1 MELKIKNLEMKNF
14 KNHNYFK
21 IDFHPEKTI
30 IEGENAAG
38 KTSIGEA
45 IAWCLTGCDLFGT
58 ENATTRLMKKNKTE
72 MYVKVTVEL
81 NNETYEIKRAR
92 EKGVNEITINGT
104 KASQIDIY
112 TKFVQDKNI
121 FFSIFNPLYF
131 TSLSPKNAKEI
142 LIKVLP
148 EIPKEEIFKDMPT
161 EAVSKLQKYD
171 FVTANTIIEKA
182 RVRLRELEEN
192 IIYLQGVIDTQKQLL
207 NTKIPEEQFFDD
219 ENLKRLEE
227 ELIKLQK
234 TEINTEKIEAEK
246 KLAELK
252 IKLNTVPFEKPQLK
266 DTSQLQKQREE
277 LLQEYYKT
285 KKEIEQI
292 KPQIITCNKCGN
304 KIEME
309 SMEKSFL
316 IKRLNQ
322 IKEKGTKVTAE
333 LKQITEENQKLIKAY
348 EEKVKE
354 YQTQIQKEIQDTE
367 NYIKSLLG
375 EGLQKEAET
384 RAKIEEV
391 KTKINALKE
400 RQKEV
405 ITINQ
410 TRAALIKQKEKAEI
424 RLKEAEKKVEIAQ
437 KEIAELKELIEYAKQ
452 FNAKKLEKEAK
463 IIEQYLNKVSLQLQ
477 KIVKETGEIKDDFK
491 ILYDGREFNILSH
504 SEKIKAGLE
513 VAGLI
518 MGLTNIKFPI
528 FIDDAESI
536 TSYKAP
542 GTQIIE
548 AKVAAGKPL
557 TSLNA
562 NIDTTEKELIEVDLD
577 DETPQ
582 LTIDDLPF

>member
-207 NTKIPEEQFFDD
+207 NTNIPEEQFFDD

-367 NYIKSLLG
+367 NYIKSLLE

>member
-1 MELKIKNLEMKNF
+1 MELKIKSLEMKNF
-14 KNHNYFK
+14 KNHSYFK
-21 IDFHPEKTI
+21 MDFHPEKTV
-30 IEGENAAG
+30 IEGENASG

-45 IAWCLTGCDLFGT
+45 AAWCLTGCDLFGT
-58 ENATTRLMKKNKTE
+58 ENVATKFIKKNETE
-72 MYVKVTVEL
+72 MYVKLTVEL
-81 NNETYEIKRAR
+81 DGEQYEIKRSR
-92 EKGVNEITINGT
+92 EKGVNEITVNGA

-121 FFSIFNPLYF
+121 FFSVFNPLYF
-131 TSLSPKNAKEI
+131 TSLSPKDAKEI
-142 LIKVLP
+142 LMKVLP
-148 EIPKEEIFKDMPT
+148 DIPKEEIFKDMPT
-161 EAVSKLQKYD
+161 EAVNKLQKYD
-171 FVTANTIIEKA
+171 FVTANTVIEKA
-182 RVRLRELEEN
+182 RVRLKELEED

-207 NTKIPEEQFFDD
+207 NTNIPEEQFFDD

-304 KIEME
+304 KIEIE
-309 SMEKSFL
+309 STEKSFL
-316 IKRLNQ
+316 IKRLEQ

-333 LKQITEENQKLIKAY
+333 LKEITEENQQLIKAY

-354 YQTQIQKEIQDTE
+354 HQEQIRKEIEEIE
-367 NYIKSLLG
+367 NYIKSLT
-375 EGLQKEAET
+375 EQDLQKEIKT
-384 RAKIEEV
+384 RSKIDEI
-391 KTKINALKE
+391 TAKINALKE
-400 RQKEV
+400 KQKEV

-410 TRAALIKQKEKAEI
+410 TRLALIKQKEEAEI
-424 RLKEAEKKVEIAQ
+424 RLKEAEKKVAVAQ
-437 KEIAELKELIEYAKQ
+437 KEIKELKELIEYAKQ

-463 IIEQYLNKVSLQLQ
+463 IIDQYLDKVSLQLQ

-491 ILYDGREFNILSH
+491 ILYNGREFNIISH

-513 VAGLI
+513 VAALI
-518 MGLTNIKFPI
+518 IGLTNIKFPI

-536 TSYKAP
+536 TSYKASE
-542 GTQIIE
+542 TQIIE

-557 TSLNA
+557 TAVNA
-562 NIDTTEKELIEVDLD
+562 NMSTQEKELIEINLD
-577 DETPQ
+577 NEIPQ